1 MFNLFKK
8 KQEIKLLQQ
17 QEEEMNKI
25 VELQKTINELY
36 REEKVILKE
45 NFKTKRTKRT
55 PSYLKFI
62 EY

>member
-36 REEKVILKE
+36 REEKIILKE

>member
-8 KQEIKLLQQ
+8 KHEIKLLQQ
-17 QEEEMNKI
+17 QEKEMNKI

-36 REEKVILKE
+36 REEKIILKE
-45 NFKTKRTKRT
+45 NFKTKRIKRT

>member
-1 MFNLFKK
+1 MFRLFKK